1 MRIISGKYRGR
12 SIRPPKGL
20 PVRPTTDRTK
30 ESLFNI
36 LTNYFDLEGLK
47 VLDLFSGTG
56 NISLEF
62 VSRGVQ
68 RVVAVDAHYGCLN
81 FLKKQLREL
90 QFTNFQ
96 TIKRDVKKYVA
107 STTDRFDIIFM
118 DPPYAM
124 DGQEAVIDTII
135 NRDLLLPNGML
146 IVEHYHLKDFS
157 KCPGFLFSRKYGDSS
172 ISLFSPE
179 ESRNT

>member
-12 SIRPPKGL
+12 TIHPPKGL

-36 LTNYFDLEGLK
+36 LTNYFDFEGLA

-62 VSRGVQ
+62 ISRGAK
-68 RVVAVDAHYGCLN
+68 RIVAVDAHHGCLG
-81 FLKKQLREL
+81 FLKKQLVALEFRD
-90 QFTNFQ
+90 FQ
-96 TIKRDVKKYVA
+96 TIKRDVKKYIQ
-107 STTDRFDIIFM
+107 SGNEQFDIIFM

-124 DGQEAVIDTII
+124 DGQEKII
-135 NRDLLLPNGML
+135 EGIFSRNLLLPDGML

-157 KCPGFLFSRKYGDSS
+157 QQEGFLFSRKYGDSS
-172 ISLFSPE
+172 ISFFSL
-179 ESRNT
+179 